1 MNVIYDMVKNIAVYL
16 ILVTIVMNLLGK
28 SSYKKYVSVFTGMLL
43 VYIVITPLLNLFD
56 MGDKMDFFFDKNS
69 LSVEMAG
76 MNVDFLGVEDSQKK
90 RILEEYK
97 ERIYSQIEAVLLSYQ
112 LYVVACAVELEEEEE
127 SEKFGTVKRLE
138 VTASYR
144 KKEEKDIKVTKEI
157 KIDKVEIEPREI
169 SEGVYERIENLEQ
182 NKDSKKATAAEQEI
196 VDVLAKFYTMDPEN
210 VIATI
215 IE

>member
-112 LYVVACAVELEEEEE
+112 LYVVECAVELEEEEE

-169 SEGVYERIENLEQ
+169 SEGAYERIQNLEQ

>member
-97 ERIYSQIEAVLLSYQ
+97 ERIYSQIDAVLLSYQ
-112 LYVVACAVELEEEEE
+112 LYVVECAVELEEEEE

>member
-112 LYVVACAVELEEEEE
+112 LYVVECAVELEEEEE

-169 SEGVYERIENLEQ
+169 SEGAYERIENLEQ